1 MRAPGKFTSMPAP
14 VGGLN
19 DRDSI
24 VEMKPN
30 EAIILDNWWV
40 YPTYVGIRKGRT
52 PWVTGLPS
60 TVKTLMEYSPVSG
73 VSKLLAVCSGNV
85 YNVTDQGVAG
95 SPIHTGLTED
105 ECQEA
110 MITTPGGSFLV
121 FVNGADKMRAYNGSA
136 FSEPTVT
143 AVDSAT
149 FVHVAMFKNRLFFA
163 QKDSL
168 KVFYLPVNSFGG
180 AASELD
186 LGSVFQ
192 HGGYVMAVYN
202 WTIDAGDGIDDKFVV
217 ITSNGEV
224 AVYTGTDPSS
234 IDTWSLTGVF
244 YLGSPV
250 SRRCGVK
257 YGGDLIM
264 TTLEGVYPLSS
275 SLLSSTINRA
285 AAITDKI
292 QNSVSLAMG
301 QYINNFGWQ
310 VSVYPDNNMLILNIP
325 AGDGANFQFVQN
337 TITGAWTK
345 FTGWNATTWLS
356 IADGLYY
363 GDDNSVQKA
372 WDGYLDDEEV
382 ITADVLPSFQYFGS
396 LANNKYFTLVKPYL
410 MSAGKPSILYGMNA
424 DFVEADPEGVFNYEN
439 DGVMIW
445 NQMYWN
451 QDSMK
456 WGGGIVKITSG
467 WHTVGTVA
475 NAAALR
481 MKIQNNGADT
491 RFMNWSTVYQIGGIL
506 NY

>member
-1 MRAPGKFTSMPAP
+1 MAAPGKFTSMPAP

-30 EAIILDNWWV
+30 EAVILNNWWV
-40 YPTYVGIRKGRT
+40 LPTYVSIRKGRT

-60 TVKTLMEYSPVSG
+60 KVKSLMEYSPTSG

-85 YNVTDQGVAG
+85 YDVTTQGVAG

-110 MITTPGGSFLV
+110 MMTTPGGSFLV
-121 FVNGADKMRAYNGSA
+121 FVNGVDKMRTYDGSA
-136 FSEPTVT
+136 FAQPTVT
-143 AVDSAT
+143 GVDSAT
-149 FVHVAMFKNRLFFA
+149 FVHVASFKSRLFFA
-163 QKDSL
+163 RKNSL
-168 KVFYLPVNSFGG
+168 KIYYLPVNSFGG

-202 WTIDAGDGIDDKFVV
+202 WTIDAGDGMDDKLVV

-234 IDTWSLTGVF
+234 ISTWSLTGVF
-244 YLGSPV
+244 YLGAPV
-250 SRRCGVK
+250 ARRCGVK

-275 SLLSSTINRA
+275 ALLSSTINRS

-292 QNSVSLAMG
+292 QNSVSVAMG
-301 QYINNFGWQ
+301 DYIDNFGWQ
-310 VSVYPDNNMLILNIP
+310 VVIYPDNNMLILNIP
-325 AGDGANFQFVQN
+325 AGNGGNFQYVQN

-345 FTGWNATTWLS
+345 FTGWNASCWLS
-356 IADGLYY
+356 VTDGLYY
-363 GDDNSVQKA
+363 GDDNSIQKA
-372 WDGYLDDEEV
+372 WQGNLDNTTS

-410 MSAGKPSILYGMNA
+410 MSSGSPSILYGMNA
-424 DFVEADPEGVFNYEN
+424 DFVESDPEGVFNYEASPGMN
-439 DGVMIW
+439 WDS
-445 NQMYWN
+445 MYWGT
-451 QDSMK
+451 MR
-456 WGGGIVKITSG
+456 WGGSILRITSG
-467 WHTVGTVA
+467 WHTVGTLA
-475 NAAALR
+475 NSASLR
-481 MKIQNNGADT
+481 MQIQNNGAET
-491 RFMNWSTVYQIGGIL
+491 RFMNWSTVYQTGGLL